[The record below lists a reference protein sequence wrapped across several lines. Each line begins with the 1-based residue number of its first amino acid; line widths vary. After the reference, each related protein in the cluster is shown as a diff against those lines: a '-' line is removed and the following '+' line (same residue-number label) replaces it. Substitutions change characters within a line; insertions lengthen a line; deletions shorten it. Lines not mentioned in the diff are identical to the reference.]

1 MRKRFATICVIAL
14 AILLLLV
21 KPAVIR
27 TENETRLAVLFRW
40 QTGSISFVNSVTGQ
54 PVIIRFTIR
63 NQFQDFSVS
72 ADETT
77 EAYYSHGVYDLN
89 QAVSGESTNHLKF
102 CSMKGIILNMGFY
115 TFSIQDGCLEVDLL
129 WTL

>member
-1 MRKRFATICVIAL
+1 MTICGITL
-14 AILLLLV
+14 GILLLLA

-54 PVIIRFTIR
+54 PVLIRFAIR
-63 NQFQDFSVS
+63 GKFQNFSVS
-72 ADETT
+72 ADEMT

-89 QAVSGESTNHLKF
+89 QGVSGESTSRLKF
-102 CSMKGIILNMGFY
+102 CSIKGIILTIGFY
-115 TFSIQDGCLEVDLL
+115 TFTVQDGCLEVDLL

>member
-1 MRKRFATICVIAL
+1 MRKRFVIICGITM
-14 AILLLLV
+14 AIFLLLV

-40 QTGSISFVNSVTGQ
+40 QTGTISFINSVTGQ
-54 PVIIRFTIR
+54 PVVIRFTIR
-63 NQFQDFSVS
+63 NQFQNFSVS

-89 QAVSGESTNHLKF
+89 QAVSCESTSRLKF
-102 CSMKGIILNMGFY
+102 CSMKGIMLNMGFY
-115 TFSIQDGCLEVDLL
+115 TLTVKDGCLEVDLL

>member
-1 MRKRFATICVIAL
+1 MRKRFVMICGITL

-27 TENETRLAVLFRW
+27 TENETRLAVFFRW
-40 QTGSISFVNSVTGQ
+40 QTGTISFINSVTGQ
-54 PVIIRFTIR
+54 PVFIRFTIR
-63 NQFQDFSVS
+63 GQFQNFSVS

-89 QAVSGESTNHLKF
+89 RAVSGESTNRLKF
-102 CSMKGIILNMGFY
+102 CSMKGIILTMGFY
-115 TFSIQDGCLEVDLL
+115 TFTVKDGCLEVDLL

>member
-1 MRKRFATICVIAL
+1 MRKRFVTLCGITL

-40 QTGSISFVNSVTGQ
+40 QTGTIGFINSVTGQ
-54 PVIIRFTIR
+54 PVVIRFAIR
-63 NQFQDFSVS
+63 SQFQNFSVS

-89 QAVSGESTNHLKF
+89 QAVSGESTNHFKF
-102 CSMKGIILNMGFY
+102 CSIKGITIQMGFY
-115 TFSIQDGCLEVDLL
+115 NFTVKDGCLEVDLL

>member
-1 MRKRFATICVIAL
+1 M
-14 AILLLLV
+14 AIFLLLV

-40 QTGSISFVNSVTGQ
+40 QTGTISFINSVTGQ
-54 PVIIRFTIR
+54 PVVIRFTIR
-63 NQFQDFSVS
+63 NQFQNFSVS

-89 QAVSGESTNHLKF
+89 QAVSCESTSRLKF
-102 CSMKGIILNMGFY
+102 CSMKGIMLNMGFY
-115 TFSIQDGCLEVDLL
+115 TLTVKDGCLEVDLL

>member
-27 TENETRLAVLFRW
+27 TENKTRLAVLFRW
-40 QTGSISFVNSVTGQ
+40 QTGTISFVNSVTGQ
-54 PVIIRFTIR
+54 PVVIRFTIR

-89 QAVSGESTNHLKF
+89 QAVSGESTNHLNF

-115 TFSIQDGCLEVDLL
+115 TFTVKDGCLEVDLL

>member
-1 MRKRFATICVIAL
+1 MRKRFAAVFGITMV
-14 AILLLLV
+14 ILLLLI

-40 QTGSISFVNSVTGQ
+40 QTGIISFVNSVTGQ
-54 PVIIRFTIR
+54 PVAIRFTLNGR
-63 NQFQDFSVS
+63 FQNFFVS
-72 ADETT
+72 TGETT

-89 QAVSGESTNHLKF
+89 QAVSGDSVNPLKF
-102 CSMKGIILNMGFY
+102 CSMKGIILKMGFY
-115 TFSIQDGCLEVDLL
+115 TFIVQDGCLEVNLL

>member
-1 MRKRFATICVIAL
+1 M

-40 QTGSISFVNSVTGQ
+40 QTGTISFINSVTGQ
-54 PVIIRFTIR
+54 PVVIRFTIR
-63 NQFQDFSVS
+63 SQFQNFSVS

-77 EAYYSHGVYDLN
+77 EAYYSHGVYNLN
-89 QAVSGESTNHLKF
+89 QAVSCESTSHLKF
-102 CSMKGIILNMGFY
+102 CSMKGIMITMGFY
-115 TFSIQDGCLEVDLL
+115 TFTVKDGCLEVDLL

>member
-1 MRKRFATICVIAL
+1 MF
-14 AILLLLV
+14 LLLV

-40 QTGSISFVNSVTGQ
+40 QTGSICFVNSVTGQ
-54 PVIIRFTIR
+54 PVVIRFTIR
-63 NQFQDFSVS
+63 SQFQNFSVS

-89 QAVSGESTNHLKF
+89 HAVSSESTNHLKF
-102 CSMKGIILNMGFY
+102 CSMKGIILKMGFY

>member
-1 MRKRFATICVIAL
+1 M
-14 AILLLLV
+14 AIFLLLV

-40 QTGSISFVNSVTGQ
+40 QTGSIRFVNSVTGQ
-54 PVIIRFTIR
+54 PVVIRFTIR
-63 NQFQDFSVS
+63 SQFQDFSVS

-77 EAYYSHGVYDLN
+77 GAYYSHGVYDLN
-89 QAVSGESTNHLKF
+89 QAVSGESTNHFKF

-115 TFSIQDGCLEVDLL
+115 TFNVKDGCLEVDLL

>member
-1 MRKRFATICVIAL
+1 MRKRFVTICGITL
-14 AILLLLV
+14 AILLMLV

-27 TENETRLAVLFRW
+27 TENETRLAVFFRW
-40 QTGSISFVNSVTGQ
+40 QTGTISFVNSVTGQ
-54 PVIIRFTIR
+54 PVVIRFTIR
-63 NQFQDFSVS
+63 GQFQNFSVS

-77 EAYYSHGVYDLN
+77 ETYYSHGVYDLN
-89 QAVSGESTNHLKF
+89 QAVYSESTNRLKF

-115 TFSIQDGCLEVDLL
+115 TFTVQDGCLEVDLL

>member
-27 TENETRLAVLFRW
+27 TEKETRLAVLFRW

-54 PVIIRFTIR
+54 PVVIRFTIR
-63 NQFQDFSVS
+63 SQFQNFSVS

-89 QAVSGESTNHLKF
+89 QAVSGESTNHLYF

>member
-1 MRKRFATICVIAL
+1 
-14 AILLLLV
+14 LLLLA

-54 PVIIRFTIR
+54 PVLIRFAIR
-63 NQFQDFSVS
+63 GKFQNFSVS
-72 ADETT
+72 ADEMT

-89 QAVSGESTNHLKF
+89 QGVSGESTSRLKF
-102 CSMKGIILNMGFY
+102 CSIKGIILTIGFY
-115 TFSIQDGCLEVDLL
+115 TFTVQDGCLEVDLL

>member
-1 MRKRFATICVIAL
+1 MRKCFATICGITL
-14 AILLLLV
+14 AIFLLLV

-27 TENETRLAVLFRW
+27 TENETRLAVFFRW
-40 QTGSISFVNSVTGQ
+40 QTGTISFVNSVTGQ
-54 PVIIRFTIR
+54 PVVIRFTIR
-63 NQFQDFSVS
+63 SQFQDFSVS
-72 ADETT
+72 ADEMT

-89 QAVSGESTNHLKF
+89 QAVSDESKKHLKF
-102 CSMKGIILNMGFY
+102 CSMKGIILKMGFY

>member
-1 MRKRFATICVIAL
+1 MRKRFVAVFGITMV
-14 AILLLLV
+14 ILLLWV

-40 QTGSISFVNSVTGQ
+40 QTGTISFVNSVTGQ
-54 PVIIRFTIR
+54 PVVIRFTLNGR
-63 NQFQDFSVS
+63 FQNFSVS
-72 ADETT
+72 TDETT

-89 QAVSGESTNHLKF
+89 QAVSGESSNPLKF
-102 CSMKGIILNMGFY
+102 CSMKGIILKMGFY
-115 TFSIQDGCLEVDLL
+115 TFTVQDGCLEVNLL

>member
-1 MRKRFATICVIAL
+1 MFKRLVTICGITL

-54 PVIIRFTIR
+54 PVVIRFNIR
-63 NQFQDFSVS
+63 SQFQDFSVS

-89 QAVSGESTNHLKF
+89 QAVSGESSNRLKF

-115 TFSIQDGCLEVDLL
+115 TFTVQDGCLEVNLL